1 MSQSSSPL
9 LQHMYARFR
18 AAFGQPT
25 TMLELDSQWTLR
37 PDTNP
42 LAPAIFLLV
51 NGSYEKPAV
60 WIFDPY
66 DGASNVWRTLLEAET
81 QVDHIIGTIEKRLV
95 AATRSWNSNSHGK
108 HNHDDNADAK

>member
-9 LQHMYARFR
+9 LKHMYDRFR
-18 AAFGQPT
+18 AVFGQPT
-25 TMLELDSQWTLR
+25 TMLERDSQWTLR

-66 DGASNVWRTLLEAET
+66 DGESNVWRTLLEGEG
-81 QVDHIIGTIEKRLV
+81 QVDHIIETIEKRLV
-95 AATRSWNSNSHGK
+95 AATRSWNSNGIGK
-108 HNHDDNADAK
+108 